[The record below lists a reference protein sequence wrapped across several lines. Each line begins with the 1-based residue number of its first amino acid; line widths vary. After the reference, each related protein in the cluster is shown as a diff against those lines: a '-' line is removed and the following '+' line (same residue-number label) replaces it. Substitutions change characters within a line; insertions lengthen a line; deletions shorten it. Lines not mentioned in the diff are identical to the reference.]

1 MFTDQFMNFPTILN
15 QIPEAAALMI
25 GSSKYHE
32 LRGLIGFYQ
41 TKEGVLVTAE
51 ITGLPVSSD
60 VCHSPIFGFHI
71 HEGERCTGNETDPFA
86 DTKGHYNPKGC
97 EHPYHAGDLPPL
109 LGNKGNAFSIVL
121 TDRFTVSEVIGKT
134 VIIHASLDNFTTQP
148 SGNSGEKLGC
158 GVIRKVTFERTPEK
172 NVKFT

>member
-41 TKEGVLVTAE
+41 TPAGVLVSAE
-51 ITGLPVSSD
+51 ITGLPISPD
-60 VCHSPIFGFHI
+60 ACHSPIFGLHI
-71 HEGERCTGNETDPFA
+71 HEGERCTGNEQDPFA
-86 DTKGHYNPKGC
+86 DALGHYNPKGC
-97 EHPYHAGDLPPL
+97 QHPYHAGDLPPL
-109 LGNKGNAFSIVL
+109 FGNKGTAFSIVL
-121 TDRFTVSEVIGKT
+121 TDRFTIQEIVGKV
-134 VIIHASLDNFTTQP
+134 VIIHAMLDDFTTQP

-158 GVIRKVTFERTPEK
+158 GVIRKVSFERTPEK
-172 NVKFT
+172 